1 MAEPESPD
9 PESGSDSRH
18 GGEESDPYR
27 PDPSPSD
34 DEETLF
40 LPGEQLL
47 TEVDAGLNIEETGTQ
62 GRAGDQEQQTSTHS
76 RGTKQRRKPKKR
88 PTPLPSSSLSIEDPT
103 PLPVDFDFPILT
115 SVYWGNCPTTSEEY
129 GTVEGEN
136 ARLWMQAETD
146 LALEDAPEVPVPGQK
161 RPIDLLDVLDKR
173 LRKIHS
179 AVFRRTGNV
188 GYTWFLVFS
197 TTRAAIPKHCEKGYY
212 RIEITPNREVI
223 SDVLFNGLDECQVE
237 DIRQAIHPFFER
249 LHTVPNI
256 PSVFA
261 PQAFPDLVAHD
272 VCFVAPELQQKA
284 CRIMVFLQSMLHT
297 RMIMRSGV
305 RVYQNALLEWIGYRS
320 FSKVAMKGKD
330 SLYKGGSLVAV
341 TSHAGHYSL
350 DPSQTL
356 QKDVQ
361 AGFFNTVRVPP
372 SAAALLRCIEV
383 LDTVYVRTG
392 SRRKAWLAL
401 SRKADHENG
410 LAENGTA
417 FTPLPNLA
425 LSEDLTAYN
434 KPRSRTM
441 CDECRRLRS
450 ENPSHPLCDR
460 KLPQCSACEASALPC
475 SYPGKKPPGS
485 KCDECRRLKRYCNLE
500 EPTCST
506 CRDYGL
512 RCTYDGDAAVGTGGT
527 NAELR
532 ASKSLKRLH
541 RSRMRNAGYQASYIA
556 FRNVFLQDV
565 LDQEYPSGARKTQAL
580 DNKKSLVFDAWLTF
594 MEQWKI
600 GESEFVDAY
609 SGVTQPYFESKS
621 DWEARFPFLLSPDAI
636 QPLCVYEGELA
647 IHVVSNM
654 LPTTWCL
661 NKLKHI
667 YGPILLHLMWQLSH
681 SSASEQRLVIHRKID
696 HLYLIRLQLPYKRS
710 SRMNL
715 DPEDPLIVSVQTQN
729 TAGIANPDECLK
741 IKRPWALQSDN
752 KTFSKSGR
760 PTESRARVREFPLQS
775 KVEALV
781 LQIEERYN
789 YAFKRIEGAV
799 YLFNWDNRPVE
810 WTWDDNRR
818 FYSVMLERMIEECN
832 KDYET
837 TCTVDTLFLVHCLRV
852 ACPPK
857 GLEWLYYELEPYTH
871 HPFRASG
878 GHAAHGLNMTTG
890 WPEDYETLNDF
901 VEEDCNIDIEPWI
914 WNMMRGGLD
923 HHYDAIVDYIRNLP
937 RDNPPYWQESLG
949 SGPPVPLTV
958 WGGAVRQVRLRAK
971 KRGPTGSTSGPDQPQ
986 ETAMR
991 DTGRQSSQR
1000 NVPTG
1005 APQRGNLSNKDQI
1018 CYASAIIQMLCN
1030 VPKLRA
1036 LVSATSDL
1044 PFDVNT
1050 GRGLHGFVLLGDP
1063 GFAIHQSIF
1072 SQLRQIAS
1080 TLEATN
1086 TRLPA
1091 DCTLEF
1097 LRTLRQINT
1106 QTCREFPEAGEYD
1119 PSTLLGVLL
1128 EMLNDA
1134 GDRSQPLTDTVELR
1148 PNRVWLKNQEE
1159 AIKAGRLIAPLI
1171 EDVPLQF
1178 GIHKDIGNNS
1188 EVDDLCTLRVVY
1200 ESVCSVEGCQS
1211 PFSRGFSFEQ
1221 VLNLQFPQNDPA
1233 GVYKVSDLIEN
1244 WSLGSGRAV
1253 CGYDNL
1259 HGLAMPAKKKI
1270 LTTPEILFLRIER
1283 LSLGDLMT
1291 SGSIFEAE
1299 NAAQIVSN
1307 PLIVEETIDL
1317 QPWCNREL
1325 PSERH
1330 LGPLPERL
1338 KPRTTHYGIEAIIQ
1352 YKSRHFFTYAK
1363 AKDQDGNL
1371 FWAKFDDTLPT
1382 VVWENPLQIKH
1393 RTGDFIL
1400 VYRLLSEAEV
1410 SEALA
1415 ASETISTAHQSEHGE
1430 EFEEIEV
1437 IENLNAANET
1447 GDLSDYEDSIGDPV
1461 NIQDILNDDG
1471 DASEDDDDGPGDP
1484 EARKDNSKI
1493 PFEEY
1498 SHLKITFEEYS
1509 RKSGREKGEYI
1520 AGFFTT
1526 VAETAGSDGG
1536 AEVLFELAA
1545 RVRFLGEELQ
1555 AALDSRQSQKSSD
1568 REQSDWD
1575 AAVMAALQRQP
1586 KQFQDYI
1593 AELQTEIRKLEKEHQ
1608 SLKRRLKESQS
1619 KTPKPSDD
1627 PTSRDDPTP
1636 RDDLTPGKRSKS
1648 KKKSGSRQPQF
1659 SEEEQSARTRLQN
1672 LMFEE
1677 HTINS
1682 QLSSMKKEVEAVRE
1696 ERDHLQQE
1704 IDTLRSRDP
1713 TSSSGLTS
1721 ARPEDLVGQLR
1732 DQLQNLSPQSLG
1744 DLIQQATMELV
1755 SRTTMPSETPQKQL
1769 PAHVRATPGTQEL
1782 NPATPFPV
1790 VSAPQSTPST
1800 TLPASLSGATGTIPA
1815 TVSGVGFPFS
1825 SDLQSLP
1832 TQHQSIGGPGQSTTP
1847 APIFQTPT
1855 TPANVSA
1862 QPGGFNLPGQPSS
1875 TSQPGVMGPPG
1886 RTPQTGERRPYEMIR
1901 STEASPSRQGGPES
1915 PFKRQFVGTTE
1926 PDTSASPSF
1935 STPRHD
1941 LGPTP
1946 PAQYGAP
1953 QHHGAYQAG
1962 HTGPGAPP
1970 TYFMI
1975 PGGFFPYR
1983 TAPPPHAYNI
1993 QAPTTVPQT
2002 APTAPSTVGSVEP
2015 PPTSNL
2021 PPSGPPPPAFNVTA
2035 PTTVS
2040 QAAPTISSNVGSV
2053 PAPQP
2058 TSRLPVPVRSS
2069 GTVAPSPGGTNP
2081 PAGPSQRGQEA
2092 SPSAQ
2097 PTTLPPPSGT
2107 SSGGGTASSQP
2118 GQGALP
2124 SAQPSTRPSPA
2135 DTSSETAAGSTKPP
2149 QTTEGNKTATG
2160 PVQSRPTVPQGPQP
2174 PSSLAVRGSG
2184 HSSIRGSR
2192 PGARGTSGNPLRGN
2206 FSRGG
2211 RTARGARG
2219 ARGSDRGGTG

>member
-383 LDTVYVRTG
+383 LDTVY
-392 SRRKAWLAL
+392 
-401 SRKADHENG
+401 
-410 LAENGTA
+410 
-417 FTPLPNLA
+417 
-425 LSEDLTAYN
+425 
-434 KPRSRTM
+434 
-441 CDECRRLRS
+441 
-450 ENPSHPLCDR
+450 
-460 KLPQCSACEASALPC
+460 
-475 SYPGKKPPGS
+475 
-485 KCDECRRLKRYCNLE
+485 
-500 EPTCST
+500 
-506 CRDYGL
+506 
-512 RCTYDGDAAVGTGGT
+512 
-527 NAELR
+527 
-532 ASKSLKRLH
+532 
-541 RSRMRNAGYQASYIA
+541 
-556 FRNVFLQDV
+556 
-565 LDQEYPSGARKTQAL
+565 
-580 DNKKSLVFDAWLTF
+580 
-594 MEQWKI
+594 WKI

-2149 QTTEGNKTATG
+2149 QTTEGVA
-2160 PVQSRPTVPQGPQP
+2160 VQR
-2174 PSSLAVRGSG
+2174 AVRGVQG
-2184 HSSIRGSR
+2184 VVIVVGRVSR
-2192 PGARGTSGNPLRGN
+2192 LTLEMGEGDVKRAGLNKAGLKIDLKI
-2206 FSRGG
+2206 
-2211 RTARGARG
+2211 AWQK
-2219 ARGSDRGGTG
+2219 